1 MALSLSEVKAL
12 CTASEFAVVEAS
24 RSPSLEKLS
33 ASDLKKNAQLA
44 RKLFDKWQGQSRKQA
59 RASSQAAG
67 FPDTD
72 TRSNS
77 KTEVFREALDAL
89 EGRLNSVEASSGV
102 KAAVAKGTPKIERSR
117 QTRIARQDTK
127 KQLHNTKKK
136 LNAASKAATAA
147 VAAAAPAAAPAVVAA
162 APAAPAKKVAKGP
175 KKKLTPAQRAVKKA
189 NVKRTLPKP
198 APIVKTTTKSKTKT
212 GAPLAVKGVVS
223 SAASR
228 PAVVGK
234 AKQNTLK
241 ISNKTSNIAG
251 HVSAKGKRAQAKRDR
266 KGK

>member
-102 KAAVAKGTPKIERSR
+102 KAAVVKGTPKIERSR

-136 LNAASKAATAA
+136 LNAASKTASAA
-147 VAAAAPAAAPAVVAA
+147 VAAAAPAAAPAVVA
-162 APAAPAKKVAKGP
+162 AAPAKKVAKGP

-198 APIVKTTTKSKTKT
+198 AAIVKTTTKSKTKT

>member
-59 RASSQAAG
+59 RTSSQAAG

-89 EGRLNSVEASSGV
+89 EGRLKSIESSTGT
-102 KAAVAKGTPKIERSR
+102 KAIVAKGTPKIERSR
-117 QTRIARQDTK
+117 QTRIARQETK
-127 KQLHNTKKK
+127 KQLHGTKKK
-136 LNAASKAATAA
+136 LNAASKAAAA
-147 VAAAAPAAAPAVVAA
+147 TAAPAVAAVAPVAA

-175 KKKLTPAQRAVKKA
+175 KKRVTPAQRAAKKA
-189 NVKRTLPKP
+189 NVKRTMPKP
-198 APIVKTTTKSKTKT
+198 VSVVKTTTKTKTKT
-212 GAPLAVKGVVS
+212 GAPSAVKSVVS
-223 SAASR
+223 ASSNR

-251 HVSAKGKRAQAKRDR
+251 HISAKGKRAQAKRDG